1 MSTIRIVCLFF
12 TAWPKRNAA
21 EYRTTQGCVASV
33 RRSHCGQGCVS
44 LHSIC
49 YPRHHILV
57 HVRTPAEH
65 WSATAK
71 KQLNYTAAL
80 ETFQQRASRVEMEK
94 EVPAWDLSSLFSL
107 PSPLSSFISPH
118 TSLSCPFSHPSPF
131 PFPVPSLPL
140 PLPFPFSSFRPSPP
154 NIQLG
159 CLFGVL

>member
-1 MSTIRIVCLFF
+1 MSTIHIVCLFF
-12 TAWPKRNAA
+12 TAWPERNAA

-49 YPRHHILV
+49 YPRRHILV
-57 HVRTPAEH
+57 HVRTPAVH

-94 EVPAWDLSSLFSL
+94 EVPAWDLSSLFPFPHLFPPS
-107 PSPLSSFISPH
+107 SPLTLHFHVPFPIPVPFHFQSPH
-118 TSLSCPFSHPSPF
+118 F
-131 PFPVPSLPL
+131 PFPYLFLSLRFVHPL
-140 PLPFPFSSFRPSPP
+140 PTSS
-154 NIQLG
+154 
-159 CLFGVL
+159 